1 MSVHRA
7 KFTPGV
13 FRTKGE
19 IVKTLFEPFRIKM
32 VEPVSMTTREE
43 RVEIIEKAGYNPF
56 LIPADKVLIDLLTD
70 SGTSAMSTDQWAAMI
85 KGDESYAGARS
96 WYNFE
101 AAVKE
106 VTGFKH
112 VIPAHQGRAA
122 ERLLFSVL
130 AAEGKV
136 VPSNTHFDTT
146 RANIE
151 FRKARALDFVVP
163 GGEDPDVVADFKGN
177 MDVEALERCIVEN
190 GAANIPVVMLTLT
203 NNATG
208 GQPVSMRNI
217 RDTRAV
223 CDKYK
228 LPLFFDVARFA
239 ENAWFI
245 KQREPGYADKSLL
258 EISREMFSHADG
270 CAMSAKKDALVNIGG
285 FIALNDDRLSQ
296 ELKTLLILSE
306 GYVTYGGLA
315 GRDLDAMAQGL
326 REVMDENYM
335 RYRVGMVEYLGN
347 SLVKAG
353 VPIFN
358 PPGGHAIYI
367 NARKFLPHLPAW
379 QFPGQSLVAELY
391 IEGGVRACEI
401 GSIMFGYWAAD
412 GSFVGAPSELVR
424 LAIPRRV
431 YTQSHLD
438 YLVEVV
444 AEVLARRDSVR
455 GMKFRYEAPIL
466 RHFTSTFDRI

>member
-1 MSVHRA
+1 M
-7 KFTPGV
+7 
-13 FRTKGE
+13 
-19 IVKTLFEPFRIKM
+19 KTLFEPFRIKM
-32 VEPVSMTTREE
+32 VEPVEMTTREE
-43 RVEIIEKAGYNPF
+43 RAAIIETAGFNPF
-56 LIPADKVLIDLLTD
+56 LIPAAKVLIDLLTD

-96 WYNFE
+96 WFNFE
-101 AAVKE
+101 AAVRG
-106 VTGFKH
+106 VTGFAH

-151 FRKARALDFVVP
+151 FRHARALDFVVP
-163 GGEDPDVVADFKGN
+163 GGEDPDVIADFKGN
-177 MDVEALERCIVEN
+177 MDVDALEKCILEN
-190 GAANIPVVMLTLT
+190 GVENIPVVMLTLT

-208 GQPVSMRNI
+208 GQPVSMQNI
-217 RDTRAV
+217 RETRAV
-223 CDKYK
+223 CDKYG

-245 KQREPGYADKSLL
+245 KQREPGYADKSLR
-258 EISREMFSHADG
+258 EISREMFSYADG
-270 CAMSAKKDALVNIGG
+270 CNMSAKKDALVNIGG
-285 FIALNDDRLSQ
+285 FIALNDDRLAQ
-296 ELKTLLILSE
+296 ELKNLLILSE
-306 GYVTYGGLA
+306 GYLTYGGLA

-326 REVMDENYM
+326 NEVLEEDYM
-335 RYRVGMVEYLGN
+335 RYRVGQVEYLGRR
-347 SLVKAG
+347 LVEAG

-367 NARKFLPHLPAW
+367 NAKKFLPHIPAW

-431 YTQSHLD
+431 YTQSHMD

-444 AEVLARRDSVR
+444 AEVYERRAAVV
-455 GMKFRYEAPIL
+455 GMKFKYEAPIL
-466 RHFTSTFDRI
+466 RHFTSTFERVRPA